1 MTPELHTTNLLL
13 GIMAG
18 VSVFEAVVIIGIAIA
33 GYTAYRRA
41 MAGVDRAMSVVDRGI
56 VMAQAFEARHAAT
69 LQRLDAIL
77 DDVKGVTATVKEE
90 TKRVDQAIH
99 TTLHRIDDTAER
111 MRTSVRVKT
120 STLVG
125 VIRGARV
132 ALEAFLSSEPGTL
145 NPRT

>member
-18 VSVFEAVVIIGIAIA
+18 VSVFEALVIIVLGIAGIS
-33 GYTAYRRA
+33 AYRRA
-41 MAGVDRAMSVVDRGI
+41 MTAVDRGM
-56 VMAQAFEARHAAT
+56 VLAQALDVRHAAT
-69 LQRLDAIL
+69 LERVNAIL

-90 TKRVDQAIH
+90 TERVDQAIH
-99 TTLHRIDDTAER
+99 STMHRIDDTAER

-120 STLVG
+120 STVVG
-125 VIRGARV
+125 ILRGARV

>member
-41 MAGVDRAMSVVDRGI
+41 MAGVDRGM
-56 VMAQAFEARHAAT
+56 VMVQAFEARHAVT

-90 TKRVDQAIH
+90 TERVDQAIQS
-99 TTLHRIDDTAER
+99 TLHRIDDTAQR
-111 MRTSVRVKT
+111 MRTNVRVKS
-120 STLVG
+120 STVVG
-125 VIRGARV
+125 IVRGARV